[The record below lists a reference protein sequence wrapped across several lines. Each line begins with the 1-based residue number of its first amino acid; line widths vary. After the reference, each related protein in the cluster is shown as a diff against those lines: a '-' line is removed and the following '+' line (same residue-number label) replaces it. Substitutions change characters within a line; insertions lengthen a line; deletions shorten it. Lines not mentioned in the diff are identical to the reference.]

1 MNSTKTKIGLTLSG
15 GGIKGAAHIGT
26 LKAITEL
33 GIKIDQITGTS
44 AGAIVGALYAGGY
57 SWEVILAFFTK
68 TSIFNLSR
76 FALRKPGFIDSRKFE
91 NDLKLYFPDDAFN
104 ALDIPL
110 TITAT
115 EIESGNL
122 KIFNSGEL
130 ICPVLASS
138 AFPGVFTPI
147 EIDGTYYFDGGV
159 IDDFPVEFLDK
170 DCDFII
176 GSYANPLSEMTVD
189 SLKYSY
195 QVLNRAYEINLHHH
209 VHNKFNSCDVFICPQ
224 ELSAYGTF
232 SMRSAKKIFEIGY
245 TEAKKQLES
254 LDFNDQK
261 PI

>member
-1 MNSTKTKIGLTLSG
+1 MNKIGLALSG
-15 GGIKGAAHIGT
+15 GGIKGVAHIGT
-26 LKAITEL
+26 LKAITEK
-33 GIKIDQITGTS
+33 GIKIDRITGTS

-76 FALRKPGFIDSRKFE
+76 FARRKPGFIDTIKFE
-91 NDLKLYFPDDAFN
+91 NDLKIYFPDNSFEK
-104 ALDIPL
+104 LDIPL

-122 KIFNSGEL
+122 KVFNSGKL
-130 ICPVLASS
+130 ICPILASS

-147 EIDGTYYFDGGV
+147 DIDGTFYFDGGV
-159 IDDFPVEFLDK
+159 IDDFPVEYLTDH
-170 DCDFII
+170 CDFII

-209 VHNKFNSCDVFICPQ
+209 VHNKFNNCDVFICPQ
-224 ELSAYGTF
+224 ELSKYGTF
-232 SMRSAKKIFEIGY
+232 SMRSAKKIFDIGY
-245 TEAKKQLES
+245 AEAKKQL
-254 LDFNDQK
+254 DKIDMDK
-261 PI
+261 IV